1 MRAEFDKLMDQ
12 KKTASEALATLCESK
27 GLTTGQAIEELV
39 REGVDRRR
47 FNRIVRGGMP
57 QRAEEP
63 EEAQEE
69 AGEDRAILT
78 VGWLLKSMGLSEQ
91 EQEENLTV
99 RVRARELEG
108 EIVLRGR
115 SSWIA
120 RLVAELPVES
130 WAPGWKNP
138 GELWIVAVTPVE
150 GETGDGER
158 ML

>member
-1 MRAEFDKLMDQ
+1 MRADFDKLLDQ
-12 KKTASEALATLCESK
+12 GKTASEALTVLCESK
-27 GLTTGQAIEELV
+27 GLTAGQVIEELV
-39 REGVDRRR
+39 QEGVDHRR
-47 FNRIVRGGMP
+47 FNRIVRGGMK
-57 QRAEEP
+57 RREEP
-63 EEAQEE
+63 EDAPEE
-69 AGEDRAILT
+69 AGVEQPILT

-91 EQEENLTV
+91 EREENLTV

-120 RLVAELPVES
+120 RLVSELPVES

-138 GELWIVAVTPVE
+138 GELWIVAVTPEE
-150 GETGDGER
+150 GEADDGER

>member
-1 MRAEFDKLMDQ
+1 MRADYEKLMGEG
-12 KKTASEALATLCESK
+12 KTASEALATLYESK
-27 GLTTGQAIEELV
+27 GLTAGQVIDALV
-39 REGVDRRR
+39 KEGVDRRR
-47 FNRIVRGGMP
+47 FNRIRLGGMK
-57 QRAEEP
+57 RAEP
-63 EEAQEE
+63 EDAQDE

-78 VGWLLKSMGLSEQ
+78 VGWLLKSMGLSKQ
-91 EQEENLTV
+91 EREENLTV

-120 RLVAELPVES
+120 RLVAGLPVES

-138 GELWIVAVTPVE
+138 GELWIVAVTPEE
-150 GETGDGER
+150 GEADDGER